1 MITFPMIKNVTLAA
15 ALIGGALFAAPA
27 SAAPIGPASAP
38 VLATGG
44 NDLVETVQYRRY
56 GYGPRY
62 GYRGGYYR
70 GGRGAAVGAGIA
82 AGVIGGALAA
92 GALAGPRYVEPA
104 PIYVEPAP
112 VYGAPVRAYG
122 YGASDVDAVAYC
134 SRRFR
139 SYDPETGTYIGTGG
153 VVRACP

>member
-1 MITFPMIKNVTLAA
+1 MIKAFPMVRTWTLAA
-15 ALIGGALFAAPA
+15 ALVGGALMAAPA
-27 SAAPIGPASAP
+27 SAAPIGSASGPAVA
-38 VLATGG
+38 VATGG

-56 GYGPRY
+56 GYYGPRY
-62 GYRGGYYR
+62 GYRGGYYG

-104 PIYVEPAP
+104 PIYGVPAP
-112 VYGAPVRAYG
+112 VYGVE
-122 YGASDVDAVAYC
+122 DVDAVAYC

-139 SYDPETGTYIGTGG
+139 SYDPETGTYIASGG